1 MARAESAAAD
11 IRWMRLALSLAAR
24 SLGRVAPNPAV
35 GAVIVGNGMLLGRG
49 ATAPGGRPHA
59 EGLALTQARE
69 LYGPDALKGAT
80 AYVSLEPCAHH
91 GRTPP
96 CAEALI
102 EAGIARVV
110 SPIEDPDPRVRGR
123 GFAALRD
130 AGVAVETG
138 PLADEARRLNAGFLS
153 IHERHRPH
161 VTLKLAATLDGRIA
175 TRSGESRWITGP
187 EARRRVHLM
196 RARADAVLIGAGTA
210 RADDPMLDVRDFG
223 ADISQPVRVIADGS
237 LSLPPGGRLAT
248 TARKV
253 PVRALHR
260 SDAPADRRTAL
271 QKIGVVTV
279 ETPADAAG
287 LLDLTAALTG
297 LAEAGITRVLC
308 EGGGRLAAGLLT
320 AGLADE
326 VVVFTAGRAIG
337 ADGLPAVAALRLD
350 QLADAPDFA
359 LVREEQVGP
368 DIMTVWHRR

>member
-1 MARAESAAAD
+1 
-11 IRWMRLALSLAAR
+11 MRLALSLAAR

-35 GAVIVGNGMLLGRG
+35 GAVIVRDERVLGRG

-69 LYGPDALKGAT
+69 LYGPRALKGAT

-123 GFAALRD
+123 GFAALKN

-138 PLADEARRLNAGFLS
+138 LLVDEAHRLNAGFLS

-223 ADISQPVRVIADGS
+223 ADVSQPVRVVADGS
-237 LSLPPGGRLAT
+237 LSLPPEGRLAT

-260 SDAPADRRTAL
+260 ADAPAERRAVL
-271 QKIGVVTV
+271 EHLGVATV
-279 ETPADAAG
+279 ETPANDTG
-287 LLDLTAALTG
+287 LLDLAAALNG
-297 LAEAGITRVLC
+297 LAKAGITRVLC
-308 EGGGRLAAGLLT
+308 EGGGRLAAGLLA

-326 VVVFTAGRAIG
+326 VVVFIAGRAIG
-337 ADGLPAVAALRLD
+337 GDGLPAIAALGLD
-350 QLADAPDFA
+350 HLADAPNFVLA
-359 LVREEQVGP
+359 HKEQVGQ